1 MIVVIYNKEGS
12 LKARLKNLN
21 DILEKCLFAGI
32 FNSGLGKEMGFGL
45 IFNKKSSKKI

>member
-1 MIVVIYNKEGS
+1 MIVVIYNREGS
-12 LKARLKNLN
+12 LKARLKNFD

-32 FNSGLGKEMGFGL
+32 FNSGLGKEMGFWL